1 MGSNPILSVFFDPS
15 NKNKYDFL
23 GTHNLVNFFFF
34 SNQLVASFYIVYIC
48 ILGYLLF
55 FFGFIGFIKRQIS
68 LIYILLSIELMFFGL
83 NIVFLFSGFFFYLLL
98 NQLIV
103 LLLLVLSAVETAL
116 LLSIIFLYARQ
127 FQTTDLIFL
136 QILKY

>member
-1 MGSNPILSVFFDPS
+1 
-15 NKNKYDFL
+15 
-23 GTHNLVNFFFF
+23 
-34 SNQLVASFYIVYIC
+34 
-48 ILGYLLF
+48 
-55 FFGFIGFIKRQIS
+55 
-68 LIYILLSIELMFFGL
+68 MFFGL

>member
-1 MGSNPILSVFFDPS
+1 MGSNPILSVFLDLKKISMIFWEPIIWS
-15 NKNKYDFL
+15 
-23 GTHNLVNFFFF
+23 TFFFF